1 MKKERIT
8 TELKWAALKNEY
20 HIGKVKI
27 GKKVH
32 DVNEL
37 KDAIENGEMLAKL
50 QACADELHDGDLIV
64 AVKAY
69 RRTLQSQGSNMR
81 NNKIAYMPT
90 DMIRYE
96 LLDAYTDTLVP
107 SKTTVASIGDKAR
120 HNYSVEDIKSLA
132 GNVVELQNMYNSFST
147 YRSRYLAKIEDINE
161 FDARF
166 DLIKELKAEAKR
178 AIPAANAAYIKRLQD
193 GMGRDLNDDEIAE
206 LVELLARR

>member
-8 TELKWAALKNEY
+8 NELKWAALKNEY

-32 DVNEL
+32 AINEL
-37 KDAIENGEMLAKL
+37 KDAIENGEILAKL
-50 QACADELHDGDLIV
+50 QACADELHDGDLIA

-81 NNKIAYMPT
+81 NNKIAHMPT
-90 DMIRYE
+90 DMTRYE
-96 LLDAYTDTLVP
+96 LLDAYTNTLAP
-107 SKTTVASIGDKAR
+107 SKTTAASIGDKAR
-120 HNYSVEDIKSLA
+120 HEYSVEDIKSLA

-147 YRSRYLAKIEDINE
+147 YRSRYFARIEDIND

-166 DLIKELKAEAKR
+166 DLIKELKAEANK
-178 AIPAANAAYIKRLQD
+178 ASSVSEECVQKILASGVKLTD
-193 GMGRDLNDDEIAE
+193 EEIATIVKA
-206 LVELLARR
+206 LQK